1 MSEVAIYNAES
12 FNAVVALDN
21 DVNSLAELL
30 EQNLGDQMSIH
41 DLPKIVVPAGGGIV
55 WTVKT
60 ANGPVVK
67 SEFVGIV
74 LEVLRGKAYWEM
86 SIDDSNEM
94 TPPDCRSDDCIYG
107 VGVPGGLC
115 EQCELNQF
123 GSAKKGAGKACK
135 DRSDIFLL
143 DQSGI
148 LPTVLQVP
156 PTSLKRLK
164 DYGIAL
170 SNAGKIMTKTLT
182 KISLS
187 TEKKNGKDVSIMN
200 FTRVD
205 DAPAEMVQFVAGYR
219 KILRDLITASRAT
232 ATKVVS
238 EPVAA
243 KPCDE
248 APEEAETMPNFNGE
262 QEGQVPE
269 FDA

>member
-1 MSEVAIYNAES
+1 MSEVAIYSAES
-12 FNAVVALDN
+12 FNAIVALDN

-30 EQNLGDQMSIH
+30 EQNLGDQMSVH

-55 WTVKT
+55 WTVRT
-60 ANGPVVK
+60 ADGASVVH
-67 SEFVGIV
+67 EFVGII
-74 LEVLRGKAYWEM
+74 LEVVRGKAYWEK
-86 SIDDSNEM
+86 SIDDSTET

-107 VGVPGGLC
+107 IGNPGGLC
-115 EQCELNQF
+115 ETCELNKF
-123 GSAKKGAGKACK
+123 GSAQKGAGKACK

-143 DQSGI
+143 NQTGI

-164 DYGIAL
+164 EYGIAL

-187 TEKKNGKDVSIMN
+187 TEKKNGKDVSVMN

-205 DAPAEMVQFVAGYR
+205 DTPQDMLAFVAGYR
-219 KILRDLITASRAT
+219 KILRELIAASKTTQSTPHAISQG
-232 ATKVVS
+232 A
-238 EPVAA
+238 VANQMHV
-243 KPCDE
+243 
-248 APEEAETMPNFNGE
+248 PEEAETMPDFEGE
-262 QEGQVPE
+262 KMPD